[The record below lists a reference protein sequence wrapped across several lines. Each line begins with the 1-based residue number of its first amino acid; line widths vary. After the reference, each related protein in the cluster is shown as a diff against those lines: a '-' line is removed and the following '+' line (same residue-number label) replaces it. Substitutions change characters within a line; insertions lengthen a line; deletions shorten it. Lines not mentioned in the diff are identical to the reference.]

1 MNDKVTQLKKPKPD
15 YAALLKPSE
24 LMQAPP
30 PPDAPTPERYRQLGV
45 DEVDVYENN
54 PRTTEH
60 GEYENI
66 KSAFMTGGIDTVML
80 QVTRRPGSERYVLA
94 FGANT
99 RLRII
104 KDLWAETGDR
114 RFEAVRCIEV
124 PWCGEI
130 WLQTNHLI
138 ENTNR
143 NDMCF
148 WDTAKAFVDL
158 HAKLEAA
165 QGSEIS
171 QREFIEKA
179 NKLGSIVNRT
189 AYVFHSFTVATFQN
203 CRCRKSLS
211 RGIIEQIKP
220 RFTLYEQIARLAN
233 KSSESA
239 ISSGIAAF
247 DLACPERFDMKQL
260 LSCTDAA
267 VAECLDM
274 TPTRFGWV
282 LEILKTEPKATW
294 ERVLQRLEWRE
305 KATAKPTQTT
315 EPINMESKAV
325 ANVTAGAFRPEPPA
339 TFGQPARFAH
349 RLDAA
354 SAAKT
359 PAAFWDSN
367 YPDADRLDTAAQ
379 LETIWQLASFICT
392 DSRMPGVLKKYD
404 ECVGFFVEP
413 DTAITNPN
421 SRQLWSLLAT
431 LSGQYYPGVYMR
443 MPADSI
449 WGQMVRGENPA
460 CRTWIEDA
468 VESPQVA
475 FGRMVYGFAPY
486 GTPSWI
492 NYPERSVATGATS
505 AAYAK
510 LMVACLE
517 LLEGAPER
525 FAQVS
530 TSPDG
535 SAKTIG
541 NGLKPPAPSNAA

>member
-1 MNDKVTQLKKPKPD
+1 MNDKVTQLKKLKPD

-24 LMQAPP
+24 LMQTPP

-114 RFEAVRCIEV
+114 RFEAVRCVEV
-124 PWCGEI
+124 PWGGEI

-158 HAKLEAA
+158 HSKLEAA

-171 QREFIEKA
+171 QREFIERA
-179 NKLGSIVNRT
+179 NRLGSIVNRT
-189 AYVFHSFTVATFQN
+189 AYGFYSFAVALFEQ
-203 CRCRKSLS
+203 CRFRKTLS
-211 RGIIEQIKP
+211 KQVIEQIKP
-220 RFTLYEQIARLAN
+220 RFTLYEHIARLAKVSN
-233 KSSESA
+233 ESA
-239 ISSGIAAF
+239 IARGIAAF
-247 DLACPERFDMKQL
+247 DSECFDMKQL
-260 LSCTDAA
+260 VSCTDAA
-267 VAECLDM
+267 VAETLGIS
-274 TPTRFGWV
+274 PASFSWV

-294 ERVLQRLEWRE
+294 ERVLQRLEWRD
-305 KATAKPTQTT
+305 KANAKPAQTA
-315 EPINMESKAV
+315 EPSNLESKAV
-325 ANVTAGAFRPEPPA
+325 ATVASQAFRPEPPA

-367 YPDADRLDTAAQ
+367 YPEADRLDTAAQ
-379 LETIWQLASFICT
+379 IETIWQLASFICS

-413 DTAITNPN
+413 DPAITNPN

-443 MPADSI
+443 MPADSV

-460 CRTWIEDA
+460 CRAWIESA

-492 NYPERSVATGATS
+492 NYPERSVAIGATS

-535 SAKTIG
+535 TAKTIG
-541 NGLKPPAPSNAA
+541 NGLTPPVPSNAA

>member
-1 MNDKVTQLKKPKPD
+1 MNDKVTPFKKQKPD

-66 KSAFMTGGIDTVML
+66 KAAFMTGGIDTVML
-80 QVTRRPGSERYVLA
+80 QVTRRPGSDRYVLA

-104 KDLWAETGDR
+104 KDLWAETGDK

-124 PWCGEI
+124 PWGGEI

-171 QREFIEKA
+171 QREFIERA

-189 AYVFHSFTVATFQN
+189 AYGFYSFAVAIFQQ
-203 CRCRKSLS
+203 CRFRKTLS
-211 RGIIEQIKP
+211 KQAIEQIKP
-220 RFTLYEQIARLAN
+220 RFTNYEHIARLAKAPN
-233 KSSESA
+233 ESA
-239 ISSGIAAF
+239 IASGVAAF
-247 DLACPERFDMKQL
+247 DSECFDMKQL

-267 VAECLDM
+267 VAETLGLS
-274 TPTRFGWV
+274 PARFTWV

-294 ERVLQRLEWRE
+294 ERVLQRLEWRD
-305 KATAKPTQTT
+305 KATAKPVQ
-315 EPINMESKAV
+315 PAQASGLESNAV
-325 ANVTAGAFRPEPPA
+325 ATVATVVFCPEPPA

-354 SAAKT
+354 AAATT
-359 PAAFWDSN
+359 PVAFWDAN

-413 DTAITNPN
+413 DPAITNPN

-431 LSGQYYPGVYMR
+431 LSGQIYPGVYKR
-443 MPADSI
+443 IPADSI
-449 WGQMVRGENPA
+449 WGQMVRGEHPA
-460 CRTWIEDA
+460 CRTWLENA

-492 NYPERSVATGATS
+492 NYPERTVATGATS

-525 FAQVS
+525 FAQIS

-535 SAKTIG
+535 TAKTIG